1 MKRAQTGLRVRVA
14 VVAWLGLAL
23 GCVAPAQLPEEPSV
37 GQREPYVIG
46 VTDLLQITVWKN
58 PELSGR
64 VVVRSDGMISV
75 PLLDDVQAEGLK
87 AEELKE
93 VITEALSEY
102 VMNPDVTVVVMGMN
116 SNSVSIMGG
125 VNRNGEIPLQRQ
137 TRVLQAIARAGGFST
152 WAKKSKVRILRPSGD
167 GLVEYR
173 FDYDAYLAG
182 KAPGSNIVLKAG
194 DTIVVPD

>member
-1 MKRAQTGLRVRVA
+1 MGLRVRVA

-23 GCVAPAQLPEEPSV
+23 GCVAPAPPPEDPTV
-37 GQREPYVIG
+37 GQREPYVVG

-116 SNSVSIMGG
+116 SNTVAIMGG
-125 VNRNGEIPLQRQ
+125 VNRNGEIPLQKQ
-137 TRVLQAIARAGGFST
+137 TRVLQAIARAGGFSA
-152 WAKKSKVRILRPSGD
+152 WAKKSKVRILRPTGG